1 MCSREL
7 VIDSSVHGLEDLT
20 VRVLQKA
27 VREGFVPSNHDDV
40 MDCARIVSTST
51 APDAAQYHD
60 QGELFDQVIDY
71 LNSTITDECTD
82 TDAYVVE
89 DNSLYLVCG
98 YDCEDPGVCDL

>member
-1 MCSREL
+1 MCHREL

-27 VREGFVPSNHDDV
+27 VREGFVPHSDYIF
-40 MDCARIVSTST
+40 DCALIVSTST
-51 APDAAQYHD
+51 APNAAQYHD
-60 QGELFDQVIDY
+60 QGELFDQAIDY
-71 LNSTITDECTD
+71 LNSTITDECAD

-98 YDCEDPGVCDL
+98 CDCEDPTA